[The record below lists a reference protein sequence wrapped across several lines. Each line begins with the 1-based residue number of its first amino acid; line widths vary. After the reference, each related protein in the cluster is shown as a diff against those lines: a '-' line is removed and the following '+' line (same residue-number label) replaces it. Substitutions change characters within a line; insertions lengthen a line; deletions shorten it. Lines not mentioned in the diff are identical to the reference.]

1 MVPAEKLLKVAVVLP
16 GYTDT
21 ERRVIDWIGAGAG
34 LGVGLGAGAGLET
47 GLGDAPPVGA
57 GLWPGAVVGRGLA
70 PGVVGAVA
78 PGSRTWSVVDAWHD
92 EAQQIL
98 TV

>member
-1 MVPAEKLLKVAVVLP
+1 VVLP
-16 GYTDT
+16 AEDT
-21 ERRVIDWIGAGAG
+21 EIRVIDWLGVGAGLGAGAL
-34 LGVGLGAGAGLET
+34 LGVGLGAGAALET
-47 GLGDAPPVGA
+47 GPGDAPPVGA
-57 GLWPGAVVGRGLA
+57 GLWPGV
-70 PGVVGAVA
+70 VVGAVA